1 LLLGHCAAA
10 ANAFIPSSV
19 YYESAGN
26 TLAELQASQGAL
38 HRVWD
43 QPADTLSQAG
53 LGGGLTYAFDPQLC
67 GKILPLFSEDIAGI
81 EFIDC
86 ASIRA
91 AWGRAL
97 ATWAVHHPKLSFVDV
112 TGHRQGSGHQPL
124 GRGGLGQ
131 HELRVHPRLP
141 PHRRPH
147 GVGRHLPRQRLG
159 GGLQRR
165 SADVLVP
172 RLPLLLVCPRAQ
184 ELDGKRRGTHP
195 RAGAA
200 LGQLLP
206 RTPLDCVRGARS
218 HLPTTTCTRWTGRL
232 G

>member
-1 LLLGHCAAA
+1 MGGLRLALLLGHCAAA

-112 TGHRQGSGHQPL
+112 TGECAESGDWS
-124 GRGGLGQ
+124 GGPVAGEGCSLA
-131 HELRVHPRLP
+131 EIW
-141 PHRRPH
+141 
-147 GVGRHLPRQRLG
+147 
-159 GGLQRR
+159 
-165 SADVLVP
+165 ATALV
-172 RLPLLLVCPRAQ
+172 
-184 ELDGKRRGTHP
+184 
-195 RAGAA
+195 AA
-200 LGQLLP
+200 
-206 RTPLDCVRGARS
+206 
-218 HLPTTTCTRWTGRL
+218 
-232 G
+232 